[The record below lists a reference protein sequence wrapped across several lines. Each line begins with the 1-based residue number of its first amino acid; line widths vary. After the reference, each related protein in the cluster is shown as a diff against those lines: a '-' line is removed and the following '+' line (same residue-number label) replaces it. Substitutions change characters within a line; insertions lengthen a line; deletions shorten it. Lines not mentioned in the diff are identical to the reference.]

1 MYERFL
7 VEPLFLPFAEAM
19 IEQVGLRAGDRLLD
33 VACGTGIVARRAQV
47 RVGALGVVVGV
58 DINPQMLAVARS
70 VAPDV
75 DWREGPA
82 DALPLADGE
91 AFDAVTCHQGFQFFP
106 ARVAAAREMRRA
118 LAPGGRLA
126 VATWRSVDTIPF
138 VAALHQIAE
147 RHLGPV
153 ADRRHSVTDPA
164 QLHDALAQGGF
175 GDVRIDTVTRTVR
188 FTDGSVFVRLNA
200 MALVGMSAGAKA
212 LSDDARADA
221 AARITEDS
229 GDVLRAYTTP
239 DGLAFDIST
248 YVATAQVTTAR

>member
-1 MYERFL
+1 
-7 VEPLFLPFAEAM
+7 M
-19 IEQVGLRAGDRLLD
+19 IGQVGLRAGDRLLD
-33 VACGTGIVARRAQV
+33 VACGTGIVARRAHV